1 MVYYQACVG
10 GLVALCYVLLI
21 SQPTRKQK
29 LERSGDS
36 RKRALRDEE
45 HPESRWYKAYGLAVA
60 ADRLQGPYLFSLY
73 KDEYNLDA
81 GRVVSLYMTD
91 AVTTAISAY
100 FIGILSDKYGRK
112 LCCMIYCVLYALSCF
127 LTIVPVMPL
136 LFLGRILG
144 GISTSI
150 LYTAFDSWM
159 VTGFHKG
166 KLDEEGC
173 DLTRTY
179 AATGVV
185 SSLVAIV
192 SSVLGEGLVWATGTK
207 KSPFLVSVILLWFAL
222 QAIWSSWAENFGARA
237 LPNRSDSAAGLSVW
251 SVLKT
256 PSILALMFASTLFDG
271 SMNLFLFY
279 WMPALSSLHKSPGEL
294 PYGVIHSSFMA
305 ASMAAALAFNIIMD
319 KRIVRYSR
327 LLVSVLSVAVFGFVK
342 LAGAKTEAGAF
353 WLFCLLEA
361 CRGMF
366 GPSVGYLKAKLVND
380 DARATVYSAIRTPF
394 NILVIISLLVAK
406 DNTNINGVFTTCS
419 LMLTAAFTTMW
430 VASLRGMP

>member
-10 GLVALCYVLLI
+10 GLAALCYVLLV

-29 LERSGDS
+29 LERRGGS
-36 RKRALRDEE
+36 RKQDED
-45 HPESRWYKAYGLAVA
+45 HPEARWYKAYSLAVA
-60 ADRLQGPYLFSLY
+60 ADWLQGPYLFSLY
-73 KDEYNLDA
+73 KDEFKLDE
-81 GRVVSLYMTD
+81 GQVVSLYMTD
-91 AVTTAISAY
+91 VVTTAISAY
-100 FIGILSDKYGRK
+100 FIGILADKYGRK

-127 LTIVPVMPL
+127 LTIVPVVPL

-144 GISTSI
+144 GVSTSI
-150 LYTAFDSWM
+150 LFTVFDSWM

-179 AATGVV
+179 AATSVV
-185 SSLVAIV
+185 SSLVAIL
-192 SSVLGEGLVWATGTK
+192 SSILGEALVWATGTK

-237 LPNRSDSAAGLSVW
+237 SSNRSVPATSRSVW
-251 SVLKT
+251 SILKT
-256 PSILALMFASTLFDG
+256 PSIVALTFVSTLFDG

-279 WMPALSSLHKSPGEL
+279 WMPALSSLHKTSGEL
-294 PYGVIHSSFMA
+294 PYIIIHSNLMA

-319 KRIVRYSR
+319 KHIVGYSR
-327 LLVSVLSVAVFGFVK
+327 LLLGVLLVAVFGFVK

-366 GPSVGYLKAKLVND
+366 GPAVGYLKASLVD
-380 DARATVYSAIRTPF
+380 DDTRATVYSVIRTPF
-394 NILVIISLLVAK
+394 NIIVVVSLLVAK
-406 DNTNINGVFTTCS
+406 GNNSINGVFTVCS
-419 LMLTAAFTTMW
+419 LMLIAAFTTMG
-430 VASLRGMP
+430 VASLRHMP